1 MEATPIAVRE
11 LDFGQRASQA
21 DPAYRRNAARSW
33 AIAIGLHVGAL
44 LVLIA
49 AYGARPI
56 REGVSSLHDSIGAF
70 VLPGM
75 QAAGTSGEKPVEQK
89 RQVVAAKPSPDA
101 GEDTAEDT
109 AASAQGTS
117 GPSTESLMGGG
128 GPVRLVSGIN
138 VQLLKKIVPAYPPMM
153 HAAGITG
160 VVVLDAIIHRDGTIG
175 DITVLQSSHP
185 AFTQAA
191 IAAVKQWEYTPIPY
205 EGIVTV
211 TLTFNLNR

>member
-1 MEATPIAVRE
+1 MEERPIHIRE
-11 LDFGQRASQA
+11 LDFGQHGWQPN
-21 DPAYRRNAARSW
+21 PAYRRTAARSW
-33 AIAIGLHVGAL
+33 AIAAGLHVAAL
-44 LVLIA
+44 LVLIGVF
-49 AYGARPI
+49 GARPI

-75 QAAGTSGEKPVEQK
+75 QAAGTSGEKPVEKK

-101 GEDTAEDT
+101 GEDQAEDT
-109 AASAQGTS
+109 ASTQGTS
-117 GPSTESLMGGG
+117 GQSIDSLMGGG

-153 HAAGITG
+153 HSAGITG
-160 VVVLDAIIHRDGTIG
+160 LVVLDAIIHRDGTIG
-175 DITVLQSSHP
+175 DIKVLQSSHP

-205 EGIVTV
+205 EGIVNV